1 MNIATQYFLRTHTL
15 RCRCC
20 FRLKL
25 ARRRSGSNL
34 ICTSIHLA
42 LSRILY
48 GREAL
53 GDEAYID
60 ELAIQVDNASSENKN
75 SVLIGYLASLVGR
88 KVVGRVEVNFMP
100 VDHTHV
106 LIDQCIRR

>member
-1 MNIATQYFLRTHTL
+1 M
-15 RCRCC
+15 
-20 FRLKL
+20 
-25 ARRRSGSNL
+25 
-34 ICTSIHLA
+34 A

-53 GDEAYID
+53 GDVAYID
-60 ELAIQVDNASSENKN
+60 ELAIQVDNASSEKKN

-100 VDHTHV
+100 VGHTHV
-106 LIDQCIRR
+106 LADQCISR